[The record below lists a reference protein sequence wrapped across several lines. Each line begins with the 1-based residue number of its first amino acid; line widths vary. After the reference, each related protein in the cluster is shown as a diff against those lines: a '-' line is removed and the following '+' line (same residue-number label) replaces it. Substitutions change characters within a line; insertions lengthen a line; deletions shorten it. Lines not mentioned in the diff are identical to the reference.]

1 MLIIGINMLIIGI
14 FLSLFNQHLIIQ
26 LIIISIYGQFEKP
39 KKARILSVEVRKEES
54 LDGPQ

>member
-1 MLIIGINMLIIGI
+1 MLIIGI